1 MNDSWSVWHEAKQ
14 VVSTY
19 WPVIFSLMLV
29 GGLAGAGMAFGN
41 PVTYTAR
48 AELITGN
55 YSLPAEV
62 ASQPAIAKA
71 GALGLELPA
80 ETQARIIASP
90 TIVDVAA
97 QALRLDEPGSAA
109 LRSSVKATATTDNS
123 FSVSAIGAT
132 PEAAAA
138 NVNAVATAYLQY
150 RADIGR
156 ADMNLLAERAHA
168 AAKDSLAS
176 AAALADPLANAQASN
191 PGYAAS
197 ILAKREEL
205 ERAASSAE
213 STAAALDAA
222 AQNFNGGGAVV
233 RPGTSAEVEGSPSM
247 LMLILLGLAV
257 GLLGGVAFAVVRRQ
271 ISDRIVDRRDIMRA
285 TGLTE
290 IFELGGQRDGGGA
303 GQLLL
308 RSVEQSSIRL
318 GISAE
323 QIVVRPLTPSDL
335 GAAGLLGLAAG
346 GQASLGSVAVV
357 ALRKEAGAEIAHELG
372 MSRGSTPL
380 SALSGHELASV
391 NSEIGCEASAVF
403 GTTPTPTGTY
413 ALLLLASGPHFEA
426 GRNQNS
432 LPAGFSGP
440 TVLVVRRRKDR
451 VQDLEQAM
459 DELNAANLPVV
470 AILIADQAKGRGRKN
485 GRGRA
490 EGSKTRKASSERTG
504 TSRALR
510 SDMPN
515 PEVERKS
522 PTTAGNK
529 S

>member
-1 MNDSWSVWHEAKQ
+1 
-14 VVSTY
+14 
-19 WPVIFSLMLV
+19 
-29 GGLAGAGMAFGN
+29 
-41 PVTYTAR
+41 
-48 AELITGN
+48 
-55 YSLPAEV
+55 
-62 ASQPAIAKA
+62 
-71 GALGLELPA
+71 
-80 ETQARIIASP
+80 
-90 TIVDVAA
+90 
-97 QALRLDEPGSAA
+97 
-109 LRSSVKATATTDNS
+109 
-123 FSVSAIGAT
+123 
-132 PEAAAA
+132 
-138 NVNAVATAYLQY
+138 
-150 RADIGR
+150 
-156 ADMNLLAERAHA
+156 
-168 AAKDSLAS
+168 
-176 AAALADPLANAQASN
+176 
-191 PGYAAS
+191 
-197 ILAKREEL
+197 
-205 ERAASSAE
+205 
-213 STAAALDAA
+213 
-222 AQNFNGGGAVV
+222 
-233 RPGTSAEVEGSPSM
+233 
-247 LMLILLGLAV
+247 
-257 GLLGGVAFAVVRRQ
+257 
-271 ISDRIVDRRDIMRA
+271 MRA

-372 MSRGSTPL
+372 VSRGSTPL

-451 VQDLEQAM
+451 VQDLEQAV

-470 AILIADQAKGRGRKN
+470 AVLLADQAKGRGRKN